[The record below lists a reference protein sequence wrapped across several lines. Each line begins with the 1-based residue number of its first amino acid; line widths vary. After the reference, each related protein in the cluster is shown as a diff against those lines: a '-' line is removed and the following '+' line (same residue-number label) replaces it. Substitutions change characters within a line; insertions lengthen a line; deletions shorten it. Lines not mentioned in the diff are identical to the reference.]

1 MEIIK
6 NRTLCALSIA
16 LVALPL
22 TAQNV
27 ITTIAGV
34 DAVFTGDG
42 QPAANVPIGYINGV
56 ATDGAGNVY
65 FTDPLEHLLLRVTP
79 NRVVSVIAGNGIAGY
94 SGDGGP
100 ATSAAIAANDSPE
113 AYAPLV
119 NRVASLGGVAV
130 DQQGDVYFGDGY
142 RVRMVSA
149 QGIITTVAG
158 GGTSQIA
165 TPIATQASIGIV
177 TGLAFDASGNLYFS
191 AGNRVH
197 KLTPAGTLSTFAGN
211 GNNGFSG
218 DGGPAI
224 AAQLSQ
230 PMGLAFD
237 AQGNLYVADGDSQ
250 VVEPHIRRIT
260 PTGIISTIAGGGT
273 LNPANGV
280 APLKLNL
287 PQIGGLA
294 IDSTGAVYAFGP
306 QNALLIK
313 LSGTSANPFSTTT
326 MITTQI
332 AGPLMPGTA
341 ATGNYI
347 VGHGL
352 YDNSGIAFDATGNLF
367 VADSRDGYLCKI
379 NPQGILSLVAG
390 NGSYGLGGDN
400 GPALGALIQGPT
412 SMTQTPDGTI
422 YFVDSLNARVR
433 AISPAGVITTALSVA
448 NFPAIGN
455 LELINSVTSDPA
467 GNVYALLAHRLVE
480 LAPNGTVTIIVSQSG
495 LSGDKGDG
503 GPALNAQIQSGASV
517 VRDTAGN
524 LYLSDAISNRIR
536 EVTLDGKIHTIAG
549 TGILAV
555 TPDGATAAGSPVAHP
570 TALLLDGLGGL
581 YFQESPVNGI
591 GDDVIRYI
599 TPSGILKT
607 IAGNGKGGFT
617 GDGGPATQA
626 GLRMLQRTGLALDKL
641 GNLYVADGFNSR
653 VRVISPSGIINTYA
667 GNGVVATAGDGG
679 PPLQA
684 SLVAPQGLLFDAKG
698 DLLISD
704 VSGNR
709 IRSILASP
717 PAITVAPAS
726 LTFSGKAAGA
736 VSNPQRLTIV
746 SPIEGVPFSITT
758 SSGADWLVVDTTTG
772 ETPQLVRV
780 QADPTNLAQ
789 GTYNATVTIS
799 SSLTKP
805 TSINVPVTFKVA
817 AADNPQL
824 SVNKTG
830 LSFTFPR
837 NPTNIATRLVQ
848 VSNAGSGPLAYS
860 AQAQTANGGNWLSVN
875 PASGSVTPKAPDQL
889 VVTAN
894 PNGLTTG
901 TYTGTITIQSSTT
914 GESATVAV
922 NLTVSSLDQFI
933 QLSHGGLSFT
943 SVSGGG
949 IVPPARFA
957 VSNNGRGIMNFTVS
971 ASTLSGGPWLSATPS
986 SGTAV
991 AGTSPVINVTANQ
1004 TGLAPGFYYGQLRI
1018 DAPGAANSPHVVT
1031 IAMQVLQP
1039 GADPGP
1045 AIVPSEIVFN
1055 TVQGA
1060 PPPGSQDLFVYNVSG
1075 TPQTYVSSVFSS
1087 SGIPI
1092 LFSPEGAT
1100 LSLNQPTHIVV
1111 QPLTSGLAPG
1121 VYESQLTLQFS
1132 DGFVRRAGIRTIVRP
1147 APPGSTSSSESRR
1160 DAAGCSPSQLILAI
1174 TSLGQSF
1181 AVPAAFPAAVETQVQ
1196 DDCGN
1201 TLDSGNVVA
1210 SFSNGDPP
1218 LSLTSIQGGL
1228 WQNTWQAGQLTG
1240 PVTVTVT
1247 ARNPSGSL
1255 AGTRQVTGGL
1265 GTSSL
1270 APVLSAAV
1278 SAASFAPSAPLSP
1291 GSIISLF
1298 GLNLGNGTASAPSL
1312 PLGTSLSSATAIIAG
1327 TSMPLIFGSSGQI
1340 NAVVPSG
1347 ININTSHQILVQ
1359 RDNSFSIPI
1368 LVDVGPA
1375 NPGVFPYP
1383 LPNDPPNQGA
1393 VVNAVTYAVAQPG
1406 TPVGAGDVVAIF
1418 STGLGAVNQAVPDG
1432 TASPSSP
1439 LAMTVGTTTVTIGG
1453 QRAPVS
1459 FSGLSPGFVGL
1470 YQIDAVVP
1478 AGVTPGDQV
1487 PLIVS
1492 VAGQTSPAVT
1502 IAVK

>member
-1 MEIIK
+1 M
-6 NRTLCALSIA
+6 T
-16 LVALPL
+16 LPL
-22 TAQNV
+22 AAQSV

-34 DAVFTGDG
+34 DATFNGDG
-42 QPAANVPIGYINGV
+42 QPAANVAIGYVNGV
-56 ATDGAGNVY
+56 ATDSAGNVY
-65 FTDPLEHLLLRVTP
+65 FTDPLEHLLLRLSP
-79 NRVVSVIAGNGIAGY
+79 NHVVSVIAGNGIADY

-100 ATSAAIAANDSPE
+100 ATSAAIAATDNPQN
-113 AYAPLV
+113 YAPLIDSLP
-119 NRVASLGGVAV
+119 SLGGIAV
-130 DQQGDVYFGDGY
+130 DQQGNIYFADSQ
-142 RVRMVSA
+142 RVRMITP

-158 GGTSQIA
+158 GGTLPVAPTMKA
-165 TPIATQASIGIV
+165 TDALLSVISGMV
-177 TGLAFDASGNLYFS
+177 FDSAGNLYFT

-197 KLTPAGTLSTFAGN
+197 KLMPDGTLTVFAGTGNPGFAG
-211 GNNGFSG
+211 
-218 DGGPAI
+218 DGQPA
-224 AAQLSQ
+224 ASALLTL
-230 PMGLAFD
+230 PEGLAFD
-237 AQGNLYVADGDSQ
+237 QQGNLYVADGDLFNAATR
-250 VVEPHIRRIT
+250 IRKIT
-260 PTGIISTIAGGGT
+260 PAGIITTIAGGGT
-273 LNPANGV
+273 VSPATGV
-280 APLKLNL
+280 APLKLDL

-294 IDSTGAVYAFGP
+294 VDSTGALYGFGA
-306 QNALLIK
+306 QAALLFK
-313 LSGTSANPFSTTT
+313 LSGTSFTVLTSQVAAPLTPGIPAAN
-326 MITTQI
+326 
-332 AGPLMPGTA
+332 A
-341 ATGNYI
+341 YI
-347 VGHGL
+347 IGHGL
-352 YDNSGIAFDATGNLF
+352 YDNSGIAFDGAGNLY

-379 NPQGILSLVAG
+379 DTQGILSVAAG
-390 NGSYGLGGDN
+390 NGTYGFGGDG
-400 GPALGALIQGPT
+400 GPALGAEIQGPT
-412 SMTQTPDGTI
+412 SMTQTPDGTL

-433 AISPAGVITTALSVA
+433 AISPAGVITTVLSGA
-448 NFPAIGN
+448 NYPAISN
-455 LELINSVTSDPA
+455 LEIINNVISDPA
-467 GNVYALLAHRLVE
+467 GNLYVLLAHRLIK
-480 LAPNGTVTIIVSQSG
+480 LAPDGTITVILSLSG
-495 LSGDKGDG
+495 IAGDKGDG
-503 GPALNAQIQSGASV
+503 SLAVNAQIQNGGGLA
-517 VRDTAGN
+517 RDTAGN
-524 LYLSDAISNRIR
+524 LYLTDPVSNRIR
-536 EVTLDGKIHTIAG
+536 EITVDGKIHTIAG
-549 TGILAV
+549 TGV
-555 TPDGATAAGSPVAHP
+555 RGFTPDGATAAGSPLATP
-570 TALLLDGLGGL
+570 TSLLLDGAGGL
-581 YFQESPVNGI
+581 YFEELPVPGVGNN
-591 GDDVIRYI
+591 VIRYI
-599 TPSGILKT
+599 TPGGVLKT
-607 IAGNGKGGFT
+607 IVGNGTAGFS
-617 GDGGPATQA
+617 GDGGPATKA
-626 GLRMLQRTGLALDKL
+626 GLRMQERTGLALDKV

-653 VRVISPSGIINTYA
+653 VRMISSSGTIATVA
-667 GNGVVATAGDGG
+667 GNGVVANAGDGG
-679 PPLQA
+679 LAVNA
-684 SLVAPQGLLFDAKG
+684 SLVVPLGLLLDARG

-704 VSGNR
+704 FSGNR
-709 IRSILASP
+709 IREVLASP
-717 PAITVAPAS
+717 PAITVTPATI
-726 LTFSGKAAGA
+726 TFAGKAGGDLAP
-736 VSNPQRLTIV
+736 PQRLTIM
-746 SPIEGVPFSITT
+746 SPISGIPFSVTT
-758 SSGADWLVVDTTTG
+758 SPAASWLVVDTSNG
-772 ETPQLVRV
+772 STPQLIKV
-780 QADPTNLAQ
+780 QADPTNLTA
-789 GTYNATVTIS
+789 GTYNATLVIS
-799 SSLTKP
+799 SNLTNP
-805 TSINVPVTFKVA
+805 QSVNVAVTFKVA

-824 SVNKTG
+824 AVNKTG
-830 LSFTFPR
+830 VSFTFPR
-837 NPTNIATRLVQ
+837 NPTNIETRLVQ

-860 AQAQTANGGNWLSVN
+860 AQAQTSTGGKWLNVS
-875 PASGSVTPKAPDQL
+875 PASGSVTPKSPAQL

-943 SVSGGG
+943 AVSGGG

-957 VSNNGRGIMNFTVS
+957 VSNNGRGTMNFTVS
-971 ASTLSGGPWLSATPS
+971 ASTLSGGHWLSATPS
-986 SGTAV
+986 SGTA
-991 AGTSPVINVTANQ
+991 AGGVSPPMITVTANQ
-1004 TGLAPGFYYGQLRI
+1004 NGLAPGFYYGQLRI

-1055 TVQGA
+1055 TVAGA
-1060 PPPGSQDLFVYNVSG
+1060 PPPGSQDLLVYNVSG
-1075 TPQTYVSSVFSS
+1075 TPQTYVSSIFSNA
-1087 SGIPI
+1087 GNQI
-1092 LFSPEGAT
+1092 LFSPGGAT

-1111 QPLTSGLAPG
+1111 QPMTTGLPVG
-1121 VYESQLTLQFS
+1121 IYDSQLTLQFS

-1147 APPGSTSSSESRR
+1147 APPGSTGSGKAGR
-1160 DAAGCSPSQLILAI
+1160 DASGCIPSQLILGI

-1181 AVPAAFPAAVETQVQ
+1181 AVPASFPAAVETQVQ

-1201 TLDSGNVVA
+1201 TLDTGNVVA

-1218 LSLTSIQGGL
+1218 LSLTSIQSGL
-1228 WQNTWQAGQLTG
+1228 WQNTWQAGQVTG

-1265 GTSSL
+1265 GTSSM

-1312 PLGTSLSSATAIIAG
+1312 PLSTTLSGATAIIAG

-1347 ININTSHQILVQ
+1347 ININTNHQILVQ
-1359 RDNSFSIPI
+1359 RDSSFSIPI

-1406 TPVGAGDVVAIF
+1406 TPVTAGDVVAIF
-1418 STGLGAVNQAVPDG
+1418 STGLGAVNQSVPDG

-1439 LAMTVGTTTVTIGG
+1439 LATTVGTTTVTIGG
-1453 QRAPVS
+1453 KPAQVS

-1478 AGVTPGDQV
+1478 AGVTPGDQA